1 MLIKDIMS
9 TDVICAKP
17 GETIVEVA
25 QTIIQHKISGL
36 PVVNDDHE
44 VIGIVTEGDLLA
56 RNKKLHIP
64 SSIQLLGGVIFLE
77 NPRIFE
83 EELKRAVA
91 VKVEELMTTEVHSI
105 GPDDTVEEAATLM
118 YEQHFNRL
126 PVVAD
131 GKLVGII
138 SRWDIVNYL
147 VRKNQS

>member
-1 MLIKDIMS
+1 MLVKDIM
-9 TDVICAKP
+9 TQDVICAKP
-17 GETIVEVA
+17 DETIEEVA
-25 QTIIQHKISGL
+25 KTIIQHKISGL
-36 PVVNDDHE
+36 PVVNENHE
-44 VIGIVTEGDLLA
+44 VVGMVTEGDLLV

-83 EELKRAVA
+83 EELKKAVA

-105 GPDDTVEEAATLM
+105 GPDAPVEEAATLM

-126 PVVAD
+126 PVVED
-131 GKLVGII
+131 KKLVGII

-147 VRKNQS
+147 VKKHQG